1 MAAGRDSAA
10 SSPVRRIVIT
20 GASSGLGRALATELA
35 LRFPGSTMLLLD
47 RRADRLAY
55 RKSTRLN
62 SSHNSESSMT
72 R

>member
-35 LRFPGSTMLLLD
+35 LRFPGSTMLLLA
-47 RRADRLAY
+47 RRADRLAE
-55 RKSTRLN
+55 LAADLP
-62 SSHNSESSMT
+62 
-72 R
+72 